1 MTSRQPISAAQ
12 TITIYLDPKIYACDS
27 IFSNIDVYEHINP
40 YDVFNILKTSKLIE
54 FTSDRYKSGVGSLYP
69 TEKELLQNYLYN
81 HIPELNIIAS
91 SFYIPKHKWGRIMP
105 VNYLSMCVFHRP
117 TRHSLCR
124 EKYTDLDIVNCHFS
138 IVSEIMGR
146 QGLTNKQ
153 IKLYCADPKGIR
165 EQVMKHFGCSKDH
178 AKQLFI
184 RLIYGGTFNKWIKD
198 FKIDPKISCLPI
210 VASLESELEPFRKL
224 IYDSNP
230 HIKQDILTANPD
242 AYKGKSEKEINNS
255 IVAFWCQSV
264 ERYIQETT
272 ITFLCNRYNIL
283 VNDII
288 PCQDGFMVLKTDY
301 KSEMVEAINDYISTA
316 VGLPVKFIDKAFD
329 EAYYIK
335 KAKETYSPIALTNIQ
350 DTDFSKTFA
359 AICYNH
365 TPIIT
370 TGIDVLEAYYYNG
383 IYWKLSPLHNAD
395 LFKDNFD
402 NLERWYTNK
411 LDMQVRILSDYLE
424 RNKEVDPKV
433 QKQNEKQNEK
443 LQKLNEKR
451 VKELQKLNEKRVKE
465 QKASIKKR
473 RKEETYIRT
482 QTIKEHKKNISKFEK
497 ETSSINKL
505 KIKQN
510 GELTPSQI
518 EQVKNITDTI
528 SQLTVAI
535 NKLEEPVVEED
546 IISDIEEDIISDI
559 EEDIE
564 EDTEEDT
571 EEDKTQQI
579 NKFVAIASRLTALGS
594 NNIRHLGSNRR
605 REDVVKV
612 FKKDCYVS
620 NIEWNNNKN
629 LFVFEDC
636 VYDCATDTMSEKT
649 TQEDYINMSCG
660 WNYKI
665 KGYSKDNL
673 DKELATATE
682 VIVKFVNSICR
693 EVDVPFI
700 MKYMSSFLEGENPD
714 QLGMFWLGKGRN
726 GKGTLCDLLRSAIG
740 NYWGDLDIGYLTNHS
755 KDVDRPNQNLYNCRN
770 SNVLN
775 TSEVSDSNS
784 FGTAVKFISS
794 NFKNLTGQDPIYARE
809 VGTKNNSSFIAGKL
823 LVGTNVM
830 PTFTKLDIAL
840 QERII
845 IAEFPYTFTNDEMK
859 LATYPDIYKE
869 KDVNLKSIFKA
880 HIYRRAF
887 MDLLFKYHIEYK
899 KSFVITD
906 SIRAYTKTYFNSES
920 IQSYLNKF
928 YVAGGSTML
937 KELKDDFNVFS
948 GKNVTTKNIRDE
960 LIDLGYNVNEKRL
973 AGWSKVIEEEEIEEI
988 EEI

>member
-1 MTSRQPISAAQ
+1 MTSTQPTSAAQ

-54 FTSDRYKSGVGSLYP
+54 FNSDRHKSGVGALYP

-153 IKLYCADPKGIR
+153 IMLYCADPKAIR
-165 EQVMKHFGCSKDH
+165 EQVMKHFGCSKDN

-198 FKIDPKISCLPI
+198 FNIDPKISCLPF

-230 HIKQDILTANPD
+230 HIKQDILNSNPD
-242 AYKGKSEKEINNS
+242 AYKGKSEKEIKNS

-301 KSEMVEAINDYISTA
+301 KPEMVEAINDYITTA

-350 DTDFSKTFA
+350 DTDFAKTFA

-365 TPIIT
+365 KPILT
-370 TGIDVLEAYYYNG
+370 TGTDVLEAYYYNG

-402 NLERWYTNK
+402 NLERWYTDK
-411 LDMQVRILSDYLE
+411 LDTQVRILSDYLE
-424 RNKEVDPKV
+424 RNQELDPKIK
-433 QKQNEKQNEK
+433 KQNEKQ
-443 LQKLNEKR
+443 QKL
-451 VKELQKLNEKRVKE
+451 LQQQKEKRVKE
-465 QKASIKKR
+465 QKASIEKR

-482 QTIKEHKKNISKFEK
+482 HTIKEHKKNISKFEK

-510 GELTPSQI
+510 GELTTSQV
-518 EQVKNITDTI
+518 EQMTAIRQNIT
-528 SQLTVAI
+528 I
-535 NKLEEPVVEED
+535 N
-546 IISDIEEDIISDI
+546 S
-559 EEDIE
+559 
-564 EDTEEDT
+564 
-571 EEDKTQQI
+571 
-579 NKFVAIASRLTALGS
+579 
-594 NNIRHLGSNRR
+594 
-605 REDVVKV
+605 
-612 FKKDCYVS
+612 CY
-620 NIEWNNNKN
+620 
-629 LFVFEDC
+629 
-636 VYDCATDTMSEKT
+636 
-649 TQEDYINMSCG
+649 
-660 WNYKI
+660 
-665 KGYSKDNL
+665 
-673 DKELATATE
+673 
-682 VIVKFVNSICR
+682 
-693 EVDVPFI
+693 
-700 MKYMSSFLEGENPD
+700 
-714 QLGMFWLGKGRN
+714 
-726 GKGTLCDLLRSAIG
+726 
-740 NYWGDLDIGYLTNHS
+740 
-755 KDVDRPNQNLYNCRN
+755 
-770 SNVLN
+770 
-775 TSEVSDSNS
+775 
-784 FGTAVKFISS
+784 
-794 NFKNLTGQDPIYARE
+794 
-809 VGTKNNSSFIAGKL
+809 
-823 LVGTNVM
+823 
-830 PTFTKLDIAL
+830 
-840 QERII
+840 
-845 IAEFPYTFTNDEMK
+845 
-859 LATYPDIYKE
+859 
-869 KDVNLKSIFKA
+869 
-880 HIYRRAF
+880 
-887 MDLLFKYHIEYK
+887 
-899 KSFVITD
+899 
-906 SIRAYTKTYFNSES
+906 
-920 IQSYLNKF
+920 
-928 YVAGGSTML
+928 
-937 KELKDDFNVFS
+937 
-948 GKNVTTKNIRDE
+948 
-960 LIDLGYNVNEKRL
+960 
-973 AGWSKVIEEEEIEEI
+973 
-988 EEI
+988 